1 MKSRA
6 QRMSAGWAGAALL
19 ACAAA
24 NAGSLRLAHDPA
36 GRLTGADYGGGRA
49 ILWSLDGAG
58 NTLTQAVAGAASAA
72 DLAMLVTSTP
82 VSNELGRA
90 NLFYTLS
97 VTNTG
102 PSACP
107 TLDLSM
113 TIPASTLF
121 AASSAGL
128 VSNGVFRYARSDLG
142 VGETAVVTVEAVPLA
157 AGTVIGSP
165 SVAASADPDTLNN
178 AAACSNVVTAV
189 TDANHNG
196 LADWWEQQYIP
207 NPADRVASLDL
218 DHDGI
223 PNDSESRAGTDPWS
237 TTSAL
242 RIGGVTAR
250 TGSVAFSFPAQ
261 AGRVYRA
268 QWSRMSGPFSWS
280 NLVENVPGRAAD
292 LTLDDAAGYT
302 SRVYRIEV
310 THPPAP

>member
-1 MKSRA
+1 MTTRIP
-6 QRMSAGWAGAALL
+6 
-19 ACAAA
+19 AAA
-24 NAGSLRLAHDPA
+24 AWAAWVLAAATATGGSLRLSYDAA
-36 GRLTGADYGGGRA
+36 GRLTGADYGAGRSIA
-49 ILWSLDGAG
+49 WVLDGAG
-58 NTLTQAVAGAASAA
+58 NALTQAVAGAVSAA
-72 DLAMLVTSTP
+72 DLALFVTGTP

-90 NLFYTLS
+90 NLVYTLS

-102 PSACP
+102 PSSCP
-107 TLDLSM
+107 TLDLTM
-113 TIPASTLF
+113 TIPSATLF
-121 AASSAGL
+121 AAASAGS
-128 VSNGVFRYARSDLG
+128 VSNGIFRCARSDLG
-142 VGETAVVTVEAVPLA
+142 VGETAMVTLEAVPLA
-157 AGTVIGSP
+157 AGTVVGSP
-165 SVAASADPDTLNN
+165 GVAAAADPDASNN

-223 PNDSESRAGTDPWS
+223 PNDSENRAGTDPWS
-237 TTSAL
+237 ATSAL
-242 RIGGVTAR
+242 RIVGVTAR
-250 TGSVAFSFPAQ
+250 TGSVAFSFPAL

-268 QWSRMSGPFSWS
+268 QWSTMSGPFAWS

-292 LTLDDAAGYT
+292 LTLGDAAGYT